1 MPLLRMIR
9 AELRKILTRGSGWAG
24 LIISALIPLGVLGV
38 LYWAK
43 TQMGGGDSGL
53 TVNNSP
59 VSQMLALEV
68 QTSLSWALTVR
79 NLYVLKL
86 ILLMVTGQ
94 LVAGEWNERTL
105 RSLLVRPV
113 PRWSV
118 LTAKALAVWIYA
130 ALCTL
135 VTLVLALAPALLL
148 LDFELEIDQVCLAF
162 LVSWA
167 ADAAIISI
175 GVLVSTIF
183 PSVVGVVV
191 GTVLFVMF
199 EMLLRGM
206 LKAAGFFGV
215 TFADSMLPWMPGNAL
230 DSWQGHADGWDERAL
245 GGLAVLV
252 AVTFALALFRFQR
265 TDVP

>member
-1 MPLLRMIR
+1 MPLHRMIR

-24 LIISALIPLGVLGV
+24 LAISALIPLGVLV
-38 LYWAK
+38 LLYGAK
-43 TQMGGGDSGL
+43 TQMGGDDGL

-59 VSQMLALEV
+59 VSQMIALEV
-68 QTSLSWALTVR
+68 QTSLSWALAAR
-79 NLYVLKL
+79 NFYVLKL

-94 LVAGEWNERTL
+94 LVAGEWSDRTL

-118 LTAKALAVWIYA
+118 LTAKALSIWIYA
-130 ALCTL
+130 AICTL
-135 VTLVLALAPALLL
+135 ITMVCAFGPALLF

-162 LVSWA
+162 LVSWL
-167 ADAAIISI
+167 ADAAIITI
-175 GVLVSTIF
+175 GILVSTIF

-199 EMLLRGM
+199 EMLLRGI
-206 LKAAGFFGV
+206 LKGMGFFGIEA
-215 TFADSMLPWMPGNAL
+215 ADTIAPWMPGNAL

-245 GGLAVLV
+245 GGLAILV